1 MKPASSNPALQQGFS
16 LIEIA
21 ITLVVLAILI
31 MIGGPSLAEW
41 LQNAQIRTGSES
53 ILSGLQAARN
63 EAVRRNTNVEFRL
76 TNPATAG
83 GTGWIVI
90 LANTGEQIQAAA
102 NSEGARNA
110 IATPT
115 PNDAAAVTFNGFGRT
130 PAVPN
135 NVNPTDGSPLMTQID
150 IDSSVLSA
158 TNSRELR
165 ILISTGGQI
174 LMCEPAVTE
183 ATDPR
188 KCPP

>member
-1 MKPASSNPALQQGFS
+1 MKSRNFTRQYVAGLS
-16 LIEIA
+16 LIELA
-21 ITLVVLAILI
+21 ITLVVLALLLV
-31 MIGGPSLAEW
+31 IGAPSISEW

-53 ILSGLQAARN
+53 ILSGLQTARN

-83 GTGWIVI
+83 GTGWTVI

-130 PAVPN
+130 PAAPN
-135 NVNPTDGSPLMTQID
+135 NVNLTDGSTLMTQID

-158 TNSRELR
+158 AKSRELR
-165 ILISTGGQI
+165 ILISSGGQI
-174 LMCEPAVTE
+174 HMCEPAVTE